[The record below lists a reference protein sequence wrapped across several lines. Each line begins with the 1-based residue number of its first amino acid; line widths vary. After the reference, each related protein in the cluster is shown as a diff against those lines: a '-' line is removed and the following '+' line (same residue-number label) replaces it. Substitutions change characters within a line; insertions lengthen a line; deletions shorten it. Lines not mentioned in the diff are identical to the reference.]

1 MKGLALALVGM
12 LLSVCAQASVVMTG
26 SRIIYPADSREVS
39 VQLTNRD
46 AFPGVVQVW
55 LDDGDAQSTPQTARA
70 PFVTT
75 PPVFRLAAN
84 AGQTVRLRY
93 VGKEV
98 LQDRESLWWF
108 NFIQIPPV
116 EKGAQADNQLMV
128 MVRSRVKVL
137 MRPKGLTGS
146 PLEMAATSR
155 VWLRD
160 GKIFLRNNSGYYL
173 ALSSLELSGAGKKQR
188 IQSETV
194 APWSTVSWPARVAQI
209 NEAQMRWIN
218 DQGATLKKAVAVEN
232 QDHVRH

>member
-1 MKGLALALVGM
+1 MKGLAFALAGM
-12 LLSVCAQASVVMTG
+12 LFGLSAQASVVMTG

-55 LDDGDAQSTPQTARA
+55 LDEGDAQSTPQTARA

-93 VGKEV
+93 VGKAAP
-98 LQDRESLWWF
+98 QDRESLWWF

-116 EKGAQADNQLMV
+116 EKGAQADNQLLV
-128 MVRSRVKVL
+128 LVRSRVKVFL
-137 MRPKGLTGS
+137 RPNGLTGS

-155 VWLRD
+155 VWLSD
-160 GKIFLRNNSGYYL
+160 GKLFLRNNSGYYL
-173 ALSSLELSGAGKKQR
+173 ALSSLDVSGAGKKQR

-194 APWSTVSWPARVAQI
+194 APWSTVSWPARVSQI
-209 NEAQMRWIN
+209 GEAQMRWIN
-218 DQGATLKKAVAVEN
+218 DQGATLSHRVAVEN
-232 QDHVRH
+232 QGHVHP

>member
-1 MKGLALALVGM
+1 MKGMALILSGM
-12 LLSVCAQASVVMTG
+12 LFSLSAQASVVMTG
-26 SRIIYPADSREVS
+26 SRIVYPVDSREVS

-46 AFPGVVQVW
+46 AFPGIVQVW

-98 LQDRESLWWF
+98 PKDRESLWWF

-116 EKGAQADNQLMV
+116 EKGAQADNQLLV
-128 MVRSRVKVL
+128 LVRSRVKVFL
-137 MRPKGLTGS
+137 RPQGLTGS
-146 PLEMAATSR
+146 PLKMAETSR
-155 VWLRD
+155 VWLQN
-160 GKIFLRNNSGYYL
+160 GKLKLRNNSGYYL
-173 ALSSLELSGAGKKQR
+173 ALSSLEVQGAGKKQR

-194 APWSTVSWPARVAQI
+194 APWSTVSWPSQVTQI
-209 NEAQMRWIN
+209 TQAQMRWIN
-218 DQGATLKKAVAVEN
+218 DQGATLNQRVAVEN
-232 QDHVRH
+232 QEDVSH

>member
-1 MKGLALALVGM
+1 MKGLVFALVGM
-12 LLSVCAQASVVMTG
+12 VFAANVQASVVMTG
-26 SRIIYPADSREVS
+26 NRIVYPADSREVS

-55 LDDGDAQSTPQTARA
+55 LDDGDAKSTPQTSRA

-98 LQDRESLWWF
+98 PQDRESLWWF
-108 NFIQIPPV
+108 NFVQIPPV
-116 EKGAQADNQLMV
+116 EKGAQADNQLLV
-128 MVRSRVKVL
+128 MVRSRVKVF

-173 ALSSLELSGAGKKQR
+173 SLTSLELSGAGKKQR

-194 APWSTVSWPARVAQI
+194 APWSTVSWPAKVAQI
-209 NEAQMRWIN
+209 GQAQLRWIN
-218 DQGATLKKAVAVEN
+218 DQGATLSKPVAVEN
-232 QDHVRH
+232 QDHVRQ